1 MITVDLHTHTSH
13 SHGQA
18 SVEEMFAAA
27 VERGMEVFGLSEH
40 SPRPPAYSYP
50 RDYREKLTAGFS
62 RYVDEVR
69 ALSSGRQDGRMV
81 LLGLEMD
88 WLPGQE
94 PFTAETI
101 RRHPFDYIIGGIH
114 FLGAWGF
121 DYTAD
126 DWKNL
131 SPEQTRAAF
140 EHYFDSLRRMG
151 ASGMFH
157 IAAHPD
163 IIKIFA
169 AEAFHHWLERPESRQ
184 RVRDALTTLRTA
196 GMAMEISSAGLRK
209 PCKEIYPCPT
219 IMEMARELELPIT
232 FGSDAHCTATV
243 AWGFDQLE
251 DYARRYGYTHSV
263 WFRRG
268 VMRRR
273 PF

>member
-18 SVEEMFAAA
+18 TVEEMFATAID
-27 VERGMEVFGLSEH
+27 RGMEIFGFSEH
-40 SPRPPAYSYP
+40 SPRPLGYSYP
-50 RDYREKLTAGFS
+50 KDYKEKLTAGFP

-69 ALSSGRQDGRMV
+69 ALADARQDGRTV

-101 RRHPFDYIIGGIH
+101 ARYPFDYIIGGIH
-114 FLGAWGF
+114 FLGTWGF
-121 DYTAD
+121 DCTVD
-126 DWKNL
+126 DWKAL
-131 SPEQTRAAF
+131 SPEQTNDTF
-140 EHYFDSLRRMG
+140 ERYFDSLRRMA

-157 IAAHPD
+157 VAAHPD

-169 AEAFHHWLERPESRQ
+169 VDAFHEWLDRPESRR
-184 RVRDALTTLRTA
+184 RVHDALATLRAA

-209 PCKEIYPCPT
+209 LCKEIYPCPA
-219 IMEMARELELPIT
+219 IMEMARELELPVT
-232 FGSDAHCTATV
+232 FGSDAHCTSTV
-243 AWGFDQLE
+243 AWGFDQLAE
-251 DYARRYGYTHSV
+251 YARGFGYTHSV
-263 WFRRG
+263 WFRKG
-268 VMRRR
+268 VMQQR